1 MTGPV
6 FHMKIITPLGVLQRE
21 MQYIRLKDSTGY
33 FGLMKSHA
41 DFLTVLVPSLGYYTD
56 RDGGEVFLAVNG
68 GVLSVR
74 KGEAVLAAREV
85 YESRDAEELS
95 RIIEESVREKAVSE
109 KTFEGMLKSL
119 EKSFVQRSIDLERGG
134 A

>member
-6 FHMKIITPLGVLQRE
+6 FHMKIITPLGVLERE
-21 MQYIRLKDSTGY
+21 MQYIRLRDRTGY

-74 KGEAVLAAREV
+74 KGEAVLAAREA
-85 YESRDAEELS
+85 YESRDAAELA
-95 RIIEESVREKAVSE
+95 RTIEKSMREKTASE
-109 KTFEGMLKSL
+109 KTFENMLENL
-119 EKSFVQRSIDLERGG
+119 ERSFLRRSIELERGG